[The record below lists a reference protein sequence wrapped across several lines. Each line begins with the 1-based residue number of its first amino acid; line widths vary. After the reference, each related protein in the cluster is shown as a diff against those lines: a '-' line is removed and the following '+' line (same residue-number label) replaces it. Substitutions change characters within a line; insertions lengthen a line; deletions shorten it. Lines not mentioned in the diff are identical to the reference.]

1 MKQQQNFKTCIY
13 LNGKKKVKSS
23 EIDNEK
29 VYAVSKLNEIS
40 FIAVT
45 DLKSKH
51 GFHRSKF
58 NLILSILLLYTYSV
72 YAGKTFGEMLG
83 DLGSFDL
90 GFDEEI
96 DESNLPDYGTNE
108 ELIAAAEEDCKKLD
122 EFCDEME
129 NFWKYL
135 DDFMEKF

>member
-1 MKQQQNFKTCIY
+1 MKQQQNLKTCIY
-13 LNGKKKVKSS
+13 LNGKKKEKSS

-29 VYAVSKLNEIS
+29 VYSVSKLNAIS
-40 FIAVT
+40 FITET
-45 DLKSKH
+45 DLKSEH
-51 GFHRSKF
+51 TFHRSKF
-58 NLILSILLLYTYSV
+58 NLILRILLLYAYSV
-72 YAGKTFGEMLG
+72 CAGKTFGEMLD

-122 EFCDEME
+122 EFCDDME
-129 NFWKYL
+129 NFWKYF
-135 DDFMEKF
+135 DDFIKKF